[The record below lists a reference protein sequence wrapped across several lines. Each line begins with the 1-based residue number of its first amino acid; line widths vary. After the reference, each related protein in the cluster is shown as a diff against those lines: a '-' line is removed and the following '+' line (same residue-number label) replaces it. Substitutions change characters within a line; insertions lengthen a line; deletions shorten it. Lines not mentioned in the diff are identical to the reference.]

1 MTHDR
6 VSSSQT
12 LIYPLL
18 PLSSQSIFVFLK
30 KTTKKQNKNW
40 LGTTTKPAKRA
51 MQTTHAWG
59 LLSSRLGNNDVKKRV
74 ESKSAKGKWIKKKSK
89 KKRQKISG
97 FYKEGPKVQ

>member
-1 MTHDR
+1 MTHGH
-6 VSSSQT
+6 VSTSQT

-59 LLSSRLGNNDVKKRV
+59 LLSSRLGNNDVKKSGRMGV
-74 ESKSAKGKWIKKKSK
+74 LMWDVKEC
-89 KKRQKISG
+89 KRHLRTS
-97 FYKEGPKVQ
+97 FS